1 MQMNEWI
8 DNIVTSEGRE
18 RRQEWP
24 VLPTLLMQL
33 RRQETGDRRQE
44 VGQDRSPAL
53 TGLHSKKYRQ
63 CFVPEQWIN
72 FLLTNK
78 TLCL

>member
-1 MQMNEWI
+1 MNRQHSYFWRQREEAG
-8 DNIVTSEGRE
+8 VTSPAHPLNATE
-18 RRQEWP
+18 
-24 VLPTLLMQL
+24 
-33 RRQETGDRRQE
+33 ETGDRRQE